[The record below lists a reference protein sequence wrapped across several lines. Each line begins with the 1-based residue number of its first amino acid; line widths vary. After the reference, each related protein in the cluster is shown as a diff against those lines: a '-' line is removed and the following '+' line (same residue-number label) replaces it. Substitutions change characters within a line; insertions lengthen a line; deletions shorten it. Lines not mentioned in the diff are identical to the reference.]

1 LLTAEERYLKLLK
14 YYSKRRRRSG
24 KKRVNYVCRKRVAD
38 QRIRVNGRFISE
50 SDANMLKSSLGI
62 SPLHRINEINKLV
75 RHSKEKNLVKLGRK
89 RRKKVIQKPN

>member
-1 LLTAEERYLKLLK
+1 M
-14 YYSKRRRRSG
+14 
-24 KKRVNYVCRKRVAD
+24 
-38 QRIRVNGRFISE
+38 NGRFISE